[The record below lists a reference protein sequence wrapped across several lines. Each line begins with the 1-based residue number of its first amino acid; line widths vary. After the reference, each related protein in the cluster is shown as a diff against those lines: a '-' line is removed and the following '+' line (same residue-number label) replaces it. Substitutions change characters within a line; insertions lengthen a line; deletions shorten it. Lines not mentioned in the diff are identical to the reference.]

1 MSKKKEKNYEEEIK
15 VILVGESGVGK
26 TSLINSVQGH
36 VFYEGTQLST
46 IISSYIK
53 ITLTIS
59 EKKYCINLWDT
70 IGQERYRSL
79 TNIFLNG
86 AQIVIFVFDITSKE
100 SFEQLDYWFDL
111 IKNEIGKNVVKGI
124 AANKLDLFE
133 EQKVEEDL
141 IEEYSKKKKVK
152 YSYTTATDI
161 IKFNE
166 FLENLVKEYLKKNK
180 DKDGINN
187 SKNKKGK
194 KLDNLTSNHS
204 KRAKCC

>member
-46 IISSYIK
+46 IISSFIK
-53 ITLTIS
+53 KTLTIS
-59 EKKYCINLWDT
+59 DKKYCINLWDT

-86 AQIVIFVFDITSKE
+86 AEVVIFVFDITSKE
-100 SFEQLDYWFDL
+100 SFEQLDFWFDL
-111 IKNEIGKNVVKGI
+111 IKNEIGKNVIKGI

-166 FLENLVKEYLKKNK
+166 FLETLIKDYLKKNN
-180 DKDGINN
+180 GIDAINKTK
-187 SKNKKGK
+187 SKKGK
-194 KLDNLTSNHS
+194 KLDDFTSNNS
-204 KRAKCC
+204 SRSKCC